1 MTTALARAETGR
13 WAVGALFFANG
24 LMIGSWGAQIPQLLP
39 RFGIDKATVGL
50 LLLTFAAGAVAA
62 LLLSG
67 RVIARLGARR
77 VAVTAALGVVPM
89 LPLTA
94 LAPDMAL
101 IVAALI
107 PFGATLLTMDVAMNA
122 NAVEVEAAMGRAVMS
137 SLHGFW
143 SLGAAAGLKAG
154 GLLTEDQGHLLAA
167 VAAAAVFA
175 GLVLAAMPFLDD
187 PARPAP
193 VAEAPRARLVPR
205 DLLLWVLG
213 AMALFSMVPEGAVID
228 WAAIYLTK
236 DLGAGESLA
245 TSGAAGFM
253 VAMALVR
260 FAGDAIRNRVGA
272 VRTLRLSALVGAA
285 GMGLAAAAPGVPLAV
300 AGFFLAGIGV
310 ANMIPVI
317 FSAAGNHRGV
327 TPAEGIAAVSLLGYC
342 GILVAPAAIGWVAQ
356 HAGFPATFGGL
367 AVLLAV
373 VAALATRAR
382 AAERDVS
389 RP

>member
-1 MTTALARAETGR
+1 MTTAMTRAETGR
-13 WAVGALFFANG
+13 WACAALFFANG

-50 LLLTFAAGAVAA
+50 LLLTFAVGAVTA

-67 RVIARLGARR
+67 RLIARVGSRR
-77 VAVTAALGVVPM
+77 VSVAAALGVVPM

-94 LAPDMAL
+94 LAPDMPL
-101 IVAALI
+101 IVLALI

-122 NAVEVEAAMGRAVMS
+122 NAVEIETAMGRAVMS

-143 SLGAAAGLKAG
+143 SLGTAAGLKAG
-154 GLLTEDQGHLLAA
+154 GILIEDQGFVTAA
-167 VAAAAVFA
+167 VAATAVFLP
-175 GLVLAAMPFLDD
+175 LVLAAMPFLDGG
-187 PARPAP
+187 ARPA
-193 VAEAPRARLVPR
+193 AAADAPREALLPR
-205 DLLLWVLG
+205 DLALWVLG

-228 WAAIYLTK
+228 WAAIYLAR
-236 DLGAGESLA
+236 DMGAADSVA
-245 TSGAAGFM
+245 TSGAAWFM
-253 VAMALVR
+253 VAMAIVR

-285 GMGLAAAAPGVPLAV
+285 GMAMAAFAPGVPLAV

-317 FSAAGNHRGV
+317 FSAAGNHPGV
-327 TPAEGIAAVSLLGYC
+327 SPAAGIAAVSLLGYC
-342 GILVAPAAIGWVAQ
+342 GILVAPATIGWIAQ
-356 HAGFPATFGGL
+356 VFGFVATFGGL

-373 VAALATRAR
+373 VAALAGRAR
-382 AAERDVS
+382 AAERT
-389 RP
+389 

>member
-1 MTTALARAETGR
+1 MTTAMTRAETGR
-13 WAVGALFFANG
+13 WACGALFFANG

-50 LLLTFAAGAVAA
+50 LLLTFAVGAVTA

-67 RVIARLGARR
+67 RLIARFGSRR
-77 VAVTAALGVVPM
+77 VAVAAALGVVPM

-94 LAPDMAL
+94 LAPDMTL
-101 IVAALI
+101 IVLALI

-122 NAVEVEAAMGRAVMS
+122 NAVEVETAMGRAVMS

-154 GLLTEDQGHLLAA
+154 GILVEDLGFGAAA
-167 VAAAAVFA
+167 VAAAAVFLL
-175 GLVLAAMPFLDD
+175 LVLAAMPFLHGG
-187 PARPAP
+187 ARPA
-193 VAEAPRARLVPR
+193 VAADAPREALLPR
-205 DLLLWVLG
+205 DLALWVLG

-228 WAAIYLTK
+228 WAAIYLAR
-236 DLGAGESLA
+236 DMAAADSVA

-253 VAMALVR
+253 VAMAIVR

-285 GMGLAAAAPGVPLAV
+285 GMAMAAFAPGVPLAV

-317 FSAAGNHRGV
+317 FSAAGNHPGLS
-327 TPAEGIAAVSLLGYC
+327 PAAGIAAVSLLGYC
-342 GILVAPAAIGWVAQ
+342 GILVAPATIGWIAQ
-356 HAGFPATFGGL
+356 VFGFVATFGGL

-373 VAALATRAR
+373 VAALAGRAR
-382 AAERDVS
+382 AAERT
-389 RP
+389 

>member
-1 MTTALARAETGR
+1 MTTATSLAGTGR
-13 WAVGALFFANG
+13 WACGALFFANG

-50 LLLTFAAGAVAA
+50 LLLTFAAGAVTA

-67 RVIARLGARR
+67 RLIARLGSRQ
-77 VAVTAALGVVPM
+77 VAVVAALGVVPM

-94 LAPDMAL
+94 MAPDVTL
-101 IVAALI
+101 IVLALI

-122 NAVEVEAAMGRAVMS
+122 NAVEIETAMGRAAMS

-143 SLGAAAGLKAG
+143 SLGAATGLKAG
-154 GLLTEDQGHLLAA
+154 GILVEDQGFMAAA
-167 VAAAAVFA
+167 VVAAAVFLL
-175 GLVLAAMPFLDD
+175 LVLAAMPFLSGG
-187 PARPAP
+187 ARPA
-193 VAEAPRARLVPR
+193 ATADAPREALLPR
-205 DLLLWVLG
+205 DLGLWVLG
-213 AMALFSMVPEGAVID
+213 AMALFAMVPEGAVID
-228 WAAIYLTK
+228 WAAIFLAR

-245 TSGAAGFM
+245 TTGAAGFM

-285 GMGLAAAAPGVPLAV
+285 GMAIVAAAPGVPVAV

-317 FSAAGNHRGV
+317 FSAAGNHPGLS
-327 TPAEGIAAVSLLGYC
+327 PATGIAAVSLLGYC
-342 GILVAPAAIGWVAQ
+342 GILVAPAMIGWIAQ
-356 HAGFPATFGGL
+356 AFGFVTTFGGL

-373 VAALATRAR
+373 VAAMAGQAR
-382 AAERDVS
+382 AAER
-389 RP
+389 PET